1 MHHPPHPLL
10 VRAIRDRAPGRALD
24 LACGRGRN
32 ALLLASR
39 GWQVTAVDTDRVAI
53 ESLDAAAREQSL
65 SIEPVLADLEK
76 GEFVLPPDSYDL
88 ICDML
93 YLQRNLFAPIRAAV
107 RQGGRFVASILV
119 ENDPL
124 REPRRFRL
132 RPGEL
137 EALFSGWKIDH
148 YAEGD
153 IGEGDH
159 RHDVAEIIALRI

>member
-10 VRAIRDRAPGRALD
+10 VRAIRDRSPGRALD

-39 GWQVTAVDTDRVAI
+39 GWQVTAVDADREAI
-53 ESLDAAAREQSL
+53 DSLDAAARERSL
-65 SIEPVLADLEK
+65 SIELVLADLEK
-76 GEFVLPPDSYDL
+76 GEFALSPDSYDL
-88 ICDML
+88 VCDML
-93 YLQRNLFAPIRAAV
+93 YLQRNLFAPIRVAV

-124 REPRRFRL
+124 SEPRRFRL

-137 EALFSGWKIDH
+137 LALFSGWKIEH
-148 YAEGD
+148 YAEGN
-153 IGEGDH
+153 IGDGDH
-159 RHDVAEIIALRI
+159 RHDVAEMIATKT